1 MTKKYI
7 LPVWLICLLPL
18 LSLPA
23 QSVPLVYDSEFTGA
37 DCPEP
42 RMPGIEELPA
52 VSTLPDPFASSDGS
66 SRDTSLAA
74 WRCRRAEIL
83 AEIQHYEVGQKPPRP
98 DSITARVDG
107 DTLRIAVTENGATLE
122 LAAGLTLPEGEGP
135 FPAVIGIGFSTGT
148 LPQELFEER
157 GIAQVT
163 FNFRQVMAHAQTR
176 GEEPINALY
185 PDQIDMGA
193 YTAWPWGISRLID
206 GLELVQDALPI
217 DLSRLAVTGCSFG
230 GKMALFAG
238 AFDERIALTI
248 AQEPG
253 GGGGAAWRVSE
264 TLGEVETLGRTDYR
278 WFKEEMRQFADQV
291 DKLPFDH
298 HELMALVAPR
308 ALLVFGNTDYEWLA
322 DEALYVSAQAA
333 HGVWQ
338 TLGVGDRFGFSI
350 NGGHGHCQLP
360 EEQWPE
366 LAAYLDRFLL
376 GKDAD
381 TEVSIHPF
389 ADTDYEKWYG
399 W

>member
-1 MTKKYI
+1 MKNAY
-7 LPVWLICLLPL
+7 LAWLTCLLPL
-18 LSLPA
+18 FATTA
-23 QSVPLVYDSEFTGA
+23 QVPLVYTVENTGA

-42 RMPGIEELPA
+42 ILPGVDELPH
-52 VSTLPDPFASSDGS
+52 VSELPDPFLASDGS
-66 SRDTSLAA
+66 GRDTTLAN

-83 AEIQHYEVGQKPPRP
+83 AEIQHYEVGRKPPRP
-98 DSITARVDG
+98 DSLLAKLDG
-107 DTLRIAVTENGATLE
+107 DTLRVRITENGATLD
-122 LAAGLTLPEGEGP
+122 LAAGITLPEGEGP
-135 FPAVIGIGFSTGT
+135 FPAVIGIGWGTGS
-148 LPQELFEER
+148 LPKQVFEDR
-157 GIAQVT
+157 DIIQIA

-176 GEEPINALY
+176 GQEPINALY

-193 YTAWPWGISRLID
+193 YSAWPWGVSRLID
-206 GLELVQDALPI
+206 GLELVREDLPI
-217 DLSRLAVTGCSFG
+217 DLSRVAITGCSFA

-264 TLGEVETLGRTDYR
+264 TVGEVETLGRTDYR
-278 WFKEEMRQFADQV
+278 WFKEEMRQFAEQV

-322 DEALYVSAQAA
+322 DEALYVSARAA
-333 HGVWQ
+333 REVWK
-338 TLGVGDRFGFSI
+338 TFGVGERFGFSI

-366 LAAYLDRFLL
+366 LGAFLDKFLL
-376 GKDAD
+376 GRESVD
-381 TEVSIHPF
+381 TAVTIHPF
-389 ADTDYEKWYG
+389 PDTDYARWYG
-399 W
+399 WR